1 MSAETPFRLLVV
13 DDNEMNRDVLARRL
27 RKQAHDVAVAEDGH
41 AALAALKGGGF
52 DLVLLD
58 VMMPGL
64 GGPEVLAA
72 MKADES
78 LRHVPVIM
86 ISASEEMETVVRCIE
101 LGAED
106 YLPKP
111 FNPTLLKARVDA
123 SLEKKR
129 LRDREQRHAQSL
141 ERDLEIGRQIQATF
155 FPERLPERPGWE
167 IAARF
172 EPARQCAGDFYD
184 AFDLPGGRIALVV
197 ADVCDKG
204 VGAALFMALFR
215 TLLRA
220 SAGEAGDSRKEAP
233 EATLEKTIRLT
244 NDYIAVTHSRA
255 NMFATVFFAILDP
268 ATGEFSYVNAGHEPP
283 LLFGPDR
290 AVRELAPTG
299 PALGLFA
306 SSVFGISRDG
316 LGPGE
321 CLLAYTDGVTD
332 AKGPEGFFSKERLLA
347 LIEGPVESASALVD
361 GIADAVKRHTGER
374 DRFDDVTLLAAFRR
388 GPSGAGK
395 SGR

>member
-1 MSAETPFRLLVV
+1 MSGEAPFRLLVV
-13 DDNEMNRDVLARRL
+13 DDNEMNRDVLTRRL
-27 RKQAHDVAVAEDGH
+27 RKQGHEVATAENGR
-41 AALAALKGGGF
+41 AALEMLGSGAF

-58 VMMPGL
+58 VMMPELDGR
-64 GGPEVLAA
+64 EALAR

-78 LRHVPVIM
+78 LRHIPVIM
-86 ISASEEMETVVRCIE
+86 ISASEEIETVVRCIE

-129 LRDREQRHAQSL
+129 LRDRERSRAQSL
-141 ERDLEIGRQIQATF
+141 ERELEIGRQIQSTF
-155 FPERLPERPGWE
+155 FPEFLPQPPGWE

-184 AFDLPGGRIALVV
+184 AFDLPGGGVGLVV

-220 SAGEAGDSRKEAP
+220 SAGGARAESP
-233 EATLEKTIRLT
+233 EATIEKTIRLT
-244 NDYIAVTHSRA
+244 NDYIAVTHGRA
-255 NMFATVFFAILDP
+255 NMFATVFFAVLDP
-268 ATGEFSYVNAGHEPP
+268 ATGSLAYVNAGHEPP
-283 LLFGPDR
+283 QVFGPGR
-290 AVRELAPTG
+290 GRRELPPTG
-299 PALGLFA
+299 PALGLF
-306 SSVFGISRDG
+306 SDSVFAIARETMD
-316 LGPGE
+316 PGE

-332 AKGPEGFFSKERLLA
+332 AKGAEGFFSKDRLLS
-347 LIEGPVESASALVD
+347 LLEKPVPSASILVEQ
-361 GIADAVKRHTGER
+361 IADAVSRHTGEQER
-374 DRFDDVTLLAAFRR
+374 YDDVTLLAVLRKPA
-388 GPSGAGK
+388 S
-395 SGR
+395 

>member
-1 MSAETPFRLLVV
+1 MSGERPFRLLVV
-13 DDNEMNRDVLARRL
+13 DDNEMNRDVLTRRL
-27 RKQAHDVAVAEDGH
+27 QKHGHETSTAENGR
-41 AALAALKGGGF
+41 AALEALQGAEF

-58 VMMPGL
+58 VMMPEL
-64 GGPEVLAA
+64 DSREVLAR
-72 MKADES
+72 MKADDA
-78 LRHVPVIM
+78 LRHIPVIM
-86 ISASEEMETVVRCIE
+86 ISASEEIETVVRCIE

-129 LRDREQRHAQSL
+129 LRDRERSHAQSL
-141 ERDLEIGRQIQATF
+141 ERELEIGRQIQSTF
-155 FPERLPERPGWE
+155 FPESLPQPPGWE

-184 AFDLPGGRIALVV
+184 AFELGGGGIGLVV

-220 SAGEAGDSRKEAP
+220 SAGEERTASADEI
-233 EATLEKTIRLT
+233 LEKTVRLT

-255 NMFATVFFAILDP
+255 NMFATVFFAVLNP
-268 ATGEFSYVNAGHEPP
+268 GTGELAYVNGGHEPAQ
-283 LLFGPDR
+283 LFSPGGAR
-290 AVRELAPTG
+290 RELPPTG
-299 PALGLFA
+299 PALGMF
-306 SSVFGISRDG
+306 SDSRFSIG
-316 LGPGE
+316 REIVAPGE

-332 AKGPEGFFSKERLLA
+332 AKGPQGFFSKDRLLA
-347 LIEGPVESASALVD
+347 LLDRPPASAEALVQTI
-361 GIADAVKRHTGER
+361 GDAVRRHAGDTER
-374 DRFDDVTLLAAFRR
+374 YDDVTLLAALRKP
-388 GPSGAGK
+388 GS
-395 SGR
+395 

>member
-1 MSAETPFRLLVV
+1 VSAEAPFRLLVV
-13 DDNEMNRDVLARRL
+13 DDNEMNRDVLTRRL
-27 RKQAHDVAVAEDGH
+27 KKQGHEVATAENGR
-41 AALAALKGGGF
+41 AALEILAGGGF

-58 VMMPGL
+58 VMMPELDGR
-64 GGPEVLAA
+64 EALAR

-78 LRHVPVIM
+78 LRHIPVIM
-86 ISASEEMETVVRCIE
+86 ISASEELETVVRCIE

-129 LRDREQRHAQSL
+129 LRDRERSRAQSL
-141 ERDLEIGRQIQATF
+141 ERELEIGRQIQSTF
-155 FPERLPERPGWE
+155 FPEFLPQPEGWE

-184 AFDLPGGRIALVV
+184 SFALPGGGIGLVV

-220 SAGEAGDSRKEAP
+220 SAGGTRSESA

-244 NDYIAVTHSRA
+244 NDYIAGTHGRA
-255 NMFATVFFAILDP
+255 NMFATVFFAVLDP
-268 ATGEFSYVNAGHEPP
+268 ATGALVYVNAGHEPP
-283 LLFGPDR
+283 QVFGPGR
-290 AVRELAPTG
+290 ARRELPPTG
-299 PALGLFA
+299 PALGLFPD
-306 SSVFGISRDG
+306 SVFAIAREKVD
-316 LGPGE
+316 PGE

-332 AKGPEGFFSKERLLA
+332 AKGAEGFFSKERLLA
-347 LIEGPVESASALVD
+347 LLEKPLPSASSLVET
-361 GIADAVKRHTGER
+361 IADAVSRHTG
-374 DRFDDVTLLAAFRR
+374 DRELYDDVTLLAAFRQ
-388 GPSGAGK
+388 PAP
-395 SGR
+395 